1 MVKQTFVAAVIL
13 AAALPGFGAQPAP
26 ADMPWNGDSIALEIN
41 GVKFT
46 LSEMERQRPAAM
58 FQARSNYY
66 EAARRSLEEY
76 AQDYLLE
83 QQARKEHLTVPELL
97 ERHVNNA
104 IASDPGEETLRVYYE
119 TADTTESYESVRV
132 KAHRRHPAETHRQ
145 SKDRI
150 SRIDPTSS
158 HRRDPPRAAARA
170 HRADRRAVRGPA
182 NPRVLLTEFAD
193 YECPYCQQV
202 QPTIEKLEAEFK
214 GKLAFTYKDF
224 PLPMHPNAQKA
235 AEASRCAQ
243 AQGKYWEFHDL
254 LASTKQL
261 ELPALKAHARQL
273 KLDAS
278 AFDKCL
284 DTGDKAEV
292 VKAQANEATALGL
305 QGTPTFFINGRYISG
320 ALSYEHLRDV
330 ILEELSAGDAR
341 APAQSGRVAAQ
352 K

>member
-26 ADMPWNGDSIALEIN
+26 ADMPWNGDSIALEVN

-46 LSEMERQRPAAM
+46 LSELERQRPAAM

-132 KAHRRHPAETHRQ
+132 KLIDAIRQ
-145 SKDRI
+145 KRI
-150 SRIDPTSS
+150 AKAKTAYLESIRSQATVAILLE
-158 HRRDPPRAAARA
+158 PPRAPIAPTGVP
-170 HRADRRAVRGPA
+170 VRGPA

-235 AEASRCAQ
+235 AEASRVRTGPRQVLGVSRPARLNQ
-243 AQGKYWEFHDL
+243 A
-254 LASTKQL
+254 AR
-261 ELPALKAHARQL
+261 ARQ
-273 KLDAS
+273 
-278 AFDKCL
+278 
-284 DTGDKAEV
+284 
-292 VKAQANEATALGL
+292 
-305 QGTPTFFINGRYISG
+305 P
-320 ALSYEHLRDV
+320 
-330 ILEELSAGDAR
+330 
-341 APAQSGRVAAQ
+341 
-352 K
+352 